1 MNEAVKVDK
10 LTHAS
15 AAIKF
20 SICAG
25 TVRKIVRS
33 FKVKDDFVQELLDKQ
48 FNTEAKLTAAVNT
61 IQDLKANKQDI
72 WSLNQ
77 VRNDIESKYSF
88 IVSKRLVAS
97 VLRNQFDMRFHKV
110 KRVSFK
116 GNSERSLV
124 VRQQC
129 ALKILELLE
138 QGYRIVNV
146 DESWINELD
155 FARRKWHNRN

>member
-1 MNEAVKVDK
+1 MYDAVKVDN

-15 AAIKF
+15 VAIKF

-48 FNTEAKLTAAVNT
+48 FNTEAKFTAAVNT
-61 IQDLKANKQDI
+61 IQDYKANKQDI
-72 WSLNQ
+72 WSLKQ
-77 VRNDIESKYSF
+77 IRNTIESKHNF
-88 IVSKRLVAS
+88 FVSKRLVAC
-97 VLRNQFDMRFHKV
+97 VLRNRFDMRFHKV
-110 KRVSFK
+110 KRVAFK

-129 ALKILELLE
+129 AKKMLELL
-138 QGYRIVNV
+138 
-146 DESWINELD
+146 D
-155 FARRKWHNRN
+155 

>member
-1 MNEAVKVDK
+1 MYEAVKVDK

-33 FKVKDDFVQELLDKQ
+33 FKVKDDYAQELLDRQ
-48 FNTEAKLTAAVNT
+48 LNTEAKLTAVAST
-61 IQDLKANKQDI
+61 IQDYKENKQDI

-77 VRNDIESKYSF
+77 VRVSIESKHDF

-97 VLRNQFDMRFHKV
+97 VLKN
-110 KRVSFK
+110 
-116 GNSERSLV
+116 
-124 VRQQC
+124 
-129 ALKILELLE
+129 
-138 QGYRIVNV
+138 
-146 DESWINELD
+146 
-155 FARRKWHNRN
+155 